1 MLVRRRARRGSMP
14 EASGSRAYE
23 PGAAITSGSGSPVR
37 MATAPAADSAIRKS
51 KSTGSLTSLL
61 SLDTLTAA
69 GYFKRLAPPE
79 RVSIRF
85 EGDGALGILWIEDG
99 QQQIVANG
107 VTGVAAEWAELEP
120 GMALL
125 EVNGKPVA
133 KLGFKGAMRRIATSW
148 QKHHQVELVF
158 SKAPQEP
165 DSPQRPSP
173 PSLAGMVEL
182 SDEGC
187 ESSEGQAQR
196 LGLRGSI
203 GMELLSPIHEAH
215 RKGSTPRRVAMP
227 RSISPPPEL
236 SLVGMG
242 EDEDDEDEVLVTPPA
257 EGRPAA
263 TTQKSQ
269 ELQAVRTFLGSCDCA
284 NSYQDFEQFGVSRVD
299 DFRFVTPSDL
309 PTLGLTPPQ
318 CRRLLA
324 AISDAY
330 PTAQPEPE
338 PESEPEGVPEEGEPA
353 EGVPEFEFKLA
364 EATMGRSPSQVFEL
378 AEPEVPALSLDAPSP
393 AKSDKGAR
401 ALNVFISPLLGSPD
415 AKREL
420 SRIRT
425 QHDKEE
431 AERAQLHWMAS
442 PKGSAPGAWASERL
456 SEGCG
461 TSAGAPGSPGWV

>member
-1 MLVRRRARRGSMP
+1 
-14 EASGSRAYE
+14 
-23 PGAAITSGSGSPVR
+23 
-37 MATAPAADSAIRKS
+37 
-51 KSTGSLTSLL
+51 
-61 SLDTLTAA
+61 
-69 GYFKRLAPPE
+69 
-79 RVSIRF
+79 
-85 EGDGALGILWIEDG
+85 
-99 QQQIVANG
+99 
-107 VTGVAAEWAELEP
+107 
-120 GMALL
+120 
-125 EVNGKPVA
+125 
-133 KLGFKGAMRRIATSW
+133 
-148 QKHHQVELVF
+148 
-158 SKAPQEP
+158 
-165 DSPQRPSP
+165 
-173 PSLAGMVEL
+173 
-182 SDEGC
+182 
-187 ESSEGQAQR
+187 
-196 LGLRGSI
+196 
-203 GMELLSPIHEAH
+203 
-215 RKGSTPRRVAMP
+215 MP

-242 EDEDDEDEVLVTPPA
+242 EDEDDEDEGLVTPPA
-257 EGRPAA
+257 EGRSAA

-269 ELQAVRTFLGSCDCA
+269 ELQAVRTFLRSCDCA
-284 NSYQDFEQFGVSRVD
+284 DRYQDFEQFGVSRVD

-309 PTLGLTPPQ
+309 PTLGLTSPQ
-318 CRRLLA
+318 CHRLLA

-338 PESEPEGVPEEGEPA
+338 PESEPEPVEEGVPEEGEPA

-442 PKGSAPGAWASERL
+442 PKGSAQGAWASERL

-461 TSAGAPGSPGWV
+461 TSVGAPGSPGWV

>member
-14 EASGSRAYE
+14 EASGGRAAYE

-37 MATAPAADSAIRKS
+37 MATAPAAPAADSSMRKS

-99 QQQIVANG
+99 KKIVANG
-107 VTGVAAEWAELEP
+107 VTPGAVAAEWAELEP

-125 EVNGKPVA
+125 EVNGKPAA

-242 EDEDDEDEVLVTPPA
+242 EDEDEDEGLVTPPA
-257 EGRPAA
+257 EGRSAA

-284 NSYQDFEQFGVSRVD
+284 NSYKN
-299 DFRFVTPSDL
+299 
-309 PTLGLTPPQ
+309 
-318 CRRLLA
+318 LL
-324 AISDAY
+324 
-330 PTAQPEPE
+330 
-338 PESEPEGVPEEGEPA
+338 
-353 EGVPEFEFKLA
+353 
-364 EATMGRSPSQVFEL
+364 
-378 AEPEVPALSLDAPSP
+378 
-393 AKSDKGAR
+393 
-401 ALNVFISPLLGSPD
+401 
-415 AKREL
+415 
-420 SRIRT
+420 
-425 QHDKEE
+425 
-431 AERAQLHWMAS
+431 
-442 PKGSAPGAWASERL
+442 
-456 SEGCG
+456 
-461 TSAGAPGSPGWV
+461 